1 MTNIEED
8 AYLFIKEFTEY
19 SDHNQLAPDSAMYP
33 EMWENAK
40 AIALI
45 VINKM
50 RLVVDESMLFKQT
63 KRDYYESLHQA
74 IIDFNPNT

>member
-1 MTNIEED
+1 MTKIEED
-8 AYLFIKEFTEY
+8 AYWFIKEFTDY
-19 SDHNQLAPDSAMYP
+19 SYHNQLAPDSEMYP

-50 RLVVDESMLFKQT
+50 LLVVNESMYQES